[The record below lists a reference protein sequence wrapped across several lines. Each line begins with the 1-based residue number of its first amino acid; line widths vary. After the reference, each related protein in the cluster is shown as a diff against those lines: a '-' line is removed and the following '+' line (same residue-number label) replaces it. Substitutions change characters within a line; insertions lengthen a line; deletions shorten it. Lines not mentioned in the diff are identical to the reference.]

1 MDMYMIIK
9 TDKELYAEL
18 FVKWYEDAEVLHMV
32 KKRVVKAISMMDID
46 NVNNGVADTPK
57 QKLKWFE
64 NPEILQ
70 IFKKMFGPSLY
81 EDVMPDPTSFL
92 SRCPKGFETDLRLV
106 RWGEDSDIHDMVHKR
121 MFEPPLNE
129 DGKPEGITF
138 SSYFPECYGT
148 YLQEAWP
155 MVKSALEEYDIS
167 CILNLVFHYITIKT
181 TRTTDPDI
189 IVKAKQLVELLSI
202 HIPVHEA
209 IRVLSDIQWDII
221 KIGLGGGLRSKYGIR
236 LDQGVEREK
245 LLMRPLN
252 ILGGLTT
259 CNVFF
264 RKDNIAVMGS
274 PMGLKLIRR
283 IVVDCI
289 VHNVDPASRVNRISK
304 FMSFQVRKN
313 LEDLHL

>member
-9 TDKELYAEL
+9 TDKERYAEL

-57 QKLKWFE
+57 QKLKWYE

-106 RWGEDSDIHDMVHKR
+106 QWGQDPDILDMVHKR

-138 SSYFPECYGT
+138 SSYFPACYGT

-155 MVKSALEEYDIS
+155 MVKSALEECDIS
-167 CILNLVFHYITIKT
+167 CRLNL
-181 TRTTDPDI
+181 
-189 IVKAKQLVELLSI
+189 
-202 HIPVHEA
+202 A

-221 KIGLGGGLRSKYGIR
+221 KIGLLGGGLRSKSGITR
-236 LDQGVEREK
+236 DQCAERVK
-245 LLMRPLN
+245 LLTRPLN
-252 ILGGLTT
+252 ILGEMTA
-259 CNVFF
+259 CDVFF
-264 RKDNIAVMGS
+264 REDNIAVMGS
-274 PMGLKLIRR
+274 PLVLKLIRR
-283 IVVDCI
+283 IVVDCM
-289 VHNVDPASRVNRISK
+289 VHKVDPVSRVNRISK
-304 FMSFQVRKN
+304 FINFQVRKN